1 MKMDRHTDKL
11 RKLDKMVDR
20 QTDRWTYTDGQIQ
33 VAKTDGWTD
42 RDRCIDRQTNWQ
54 DIQADRLVE

>member
-42 RDRCIDRQTNWQ
+42 RDRCIDRQRERQT
-54 DIQADRLVE
+54 D